1 MRRFLKTS
9 RRVLRDAGGVTAVEF
24 ALTLPLLMLMG
35 LGGLE
40 IANIAVTHMRINQ
53 IAVSLADNASR
64 MKQQTVSGAPQFR
77 EFDANEALKAAELQ
91 GADLDL
97 LKRGRIILSSLEV
110 NSDGG
115 QWVHWQRCAGAKTV
129 YTSAY
134 GVQGTGATGTA
145 FTGMGPSG
153 NQVTAEPGSAIMVA
167 EVVYDYRPLIVD
179 GLFDSMTIRKYS
191 AMYVRDDR
199 DLSDTGIF
207 NPSPA
212 APVAAC

>member
-1 MRRFLKTS
+1 MRGLLKKGRS
-9 RRVLRDAGGVTAVEF
+9 FLRDASGVTAVEF

-40 IANIAVTHMRINQ
+40 IANLALTHMRINQ

-97 LKRGRIILSSLEV
+97 LQHGRIILSSLEV
-110 NSDGG
+110 NDDGG
-115 QWVHWQRCAGAKTV
+115 QWIHWQRCAGARTA
-129 YTSAY
+129 YASAY
-134 GVQGTGATGTA
+134 GGQGTGKTGTA
-145 FTGMGPSG
+145 FTGMGPTG
-153 NQVTAEPGSAIMVA
+153 NQVTAEPDSAIMVA
-167 EVVYDYRPLIVD
+167 EVVYDYQPLIVD
-179 GLFDSMTIRKYS
+179 KLFDTMTIRKYS

-199 DLSDTGIF
+199 DLTRIY

-212 APVAAC
+212 APVASC

>member
-1 MRRFLKTS
+1 MRHLLQKIGK
-9 RRVLRDAGGVTAVEF
+9 LLHDASGVTVVEF

-97 LKRGRIILSSLEV
+97 PERGRVILSSLEV
-110 NSDGG
+110 NGDGG
-115 QWVHWQRCAGAKTV
+115 QWIHWQRCSGAKTA
-129 YTSAY
+129 YISAY
-134 GVQGTGATGTA
+134 GAQGTGATGTA
-145 FTGMGPSG
+145 FTGMGPVG
-153 NQVTAEPGSAIMVA
+153 HQVTAEPGAAIMVA
-167 EVVYDYRPLIVD
+167 EVAYDYRPLIID
-179 GLFDSMTIRKYS
+179 KLFDTMTIRKYS

-199 DLSDTGIF
+199 DLTGIF
-207 NPSPA
+207 NPSPT
-212 APVAAC
+212 APVASC